1 MTKVK
6 ILFVQSILRVVFSD
20 EKDNFIC
27 QNNFEILFLKN
38 VIYKSVSYYKN
49 KYGDKIFSMFREDQ
63 IFDDIIKYMLYVYG
77 NSMLNK
83 TMS

>member
-1 MTKVK
+1 MTNVK
-6 ILFVQSILRVVFSD
+6 IFFVQSILRVVFSD